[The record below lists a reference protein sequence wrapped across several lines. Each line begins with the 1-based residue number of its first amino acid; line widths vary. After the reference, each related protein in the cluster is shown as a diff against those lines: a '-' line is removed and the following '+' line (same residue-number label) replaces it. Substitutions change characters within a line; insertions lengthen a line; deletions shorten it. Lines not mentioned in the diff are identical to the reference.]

1 MKVLVFDTETN
12 GLPENKFESVFNVNK
27 FPYIMQISYI
37 LYDDESFK
45 IIKIGNKYVKNVEIK
60 QESFKINKISKT
72 MIDSGENIKNVLTD
86 FINVVKECDILVA
99 HNYNFDKKIVMVECV
114 RNNIFYKFN
123 YILKQKQYYCTM
135 RNSKEICKIPSIY
148 KIEDFKLP
156 KLIELHKHLFKEE
169 ILSNNLH
176 NSLVD
181 CIYTL
186 KCYIMLSKNINIF
199 NKSNECQI
207 LLKSYNLL

>member
-12 GLPENKFESVFNVNK
+12 GLPEDKFESIFNVDK

-37 LYDDESFK
+37 LYDDESFN
-45 IIKIGNKYVKNVEIK
+45 IIKVGDKYVNNVEIK
-60 QESFKINKISKT
+60 EESFKINKITKQ
-72 MIDSGENIKNVLTD
+72 MIDNGENIKNVLTD
-86 FINVVKECDILVA
+86 FINIVKESDILVG

-114 RNNIFYKFN
+114 RNKLFYKFN

-148 KIEDFKLP
+148 KIGDFKLP
-156 KLIELHKHLFKEE
+156 KLIELHESLFKEQ
-169 ILSNNLH
+169 IKTDKLH

-181 CIYTL
+181 CIFTL
-186 KCYIMLSKNINIF
+186 KCYIMMIKNVNIF
-199 NKSNECQI
+199 NHNNECQF
-207 LLKSYNLL
+207 LLENFN

>member
-12 GLPENKFESVFNVNK
+12 GLPEDKFESIFNVDK

-37 LYDDESFK
+37 LYDDESFN
-45 IIKIGNKYVKNVEIK
+45 IIKVGDKYVNNVEIK
-60 QESFKINKISKT
+60 EESFKINKITKE
-72 MIDSGENIKNVLTD
+72 MVDNGENIKNVLTD
-86 FINVVKECDILVA
+86 FINVVKECDILVG

-114 RNNIFYKFN
+114 RNKLFYKFN

-148 KIEDFKLP
+148 KIGDFKLP
-156 KLIELHKHLFKEE
+156 KLIELHEYLFKEQ
-169 ILSNNLH
+169 IKTDKLH

-181 CIYTL
+181 CIFTL
-186 KCYIMLSKNINIF
+186 KCYIMMIKNVNIF
-199 NKSNECQI
+199 NLNNECQ
-207 LLKSYNLL
+207 LLLENFN